1 MPTSQNIQE
10 TYDKFSSCYDIFF
23 KSYLEK
29 GREKAVSTLAP
40 HPKAKVLEIGIGTGL
55 GIEYYPSDINL
66 FAFDYS
72 QGMLKVS
79 KQKALSKCKCP
90 VNLLQ
95 MDAQRMAFADN
106 SFDYVLAA
114 YVLTVVP
121 RPQVALDEIFRVA
134 KPGARVVIVNHLR
147 SNNKVVGAIEDFLN
161 PLFSGIGLFSLN
173 QDIKK
178 LIRQKHAKNISI
190 QPTSFLKTHHILS
203 FNTPCD

>member
-1 MPTSQNIQE
+1 MPTSQNIQG

-29 GREKAVSTLAP
+29 GREKAISALAP
-40 HPKAKVLEIGIGTGL
+40 HPKAKVLEVGIGTGL
-55 GIEYYPSDINL
+55 GIEYYPSDIDL
-66 FAFDYS
+66 VAFDYS
-72 QGMLKVS
+72 HGMLKIS
-79 KQKALSKCKCP
+79 KQKALPKCKCP
-90 VNLLQ
+90 VNILQ
-95 MDAQRMAFADN
+95 MDAQKMAFADN
-106 SFDYVLAA
+106 TFDYVLAA

-121 RPQVALDEIFRVA
+121 SPQSALDEIFRVA

-147 SNNKVVGAIEDFLN
+147 SKNKVVGVIEDLLH

-173 QDIKK
+173 QDLKK
-178 LIRQKHAKNISI
+178 LIQQKHAKNLSI